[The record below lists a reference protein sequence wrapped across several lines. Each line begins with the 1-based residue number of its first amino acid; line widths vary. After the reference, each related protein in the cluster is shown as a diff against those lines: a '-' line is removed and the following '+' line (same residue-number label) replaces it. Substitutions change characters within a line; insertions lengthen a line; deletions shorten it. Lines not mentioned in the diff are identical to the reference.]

1 MTAVLAAAGY
11 GVREDAAATVP
22 AVGLWSDAPTP
33 GGALITCGSSPTA
46 STPTPSPSSSPAPF
60 VSTTCD
66 GRTVVPIEGPRCR
79 AEPAPGY
86 CGKVLVVGASS
97 RALGETD
104 ANAAEI
110 YDPATGVWSKAQNT
124 GHLRVGP
131 GAVQIDGP
139 ECATSLMPVRC
150 GQILVVGGNSNERP
164 DTAELYDPAADVWT
178 PAATLNYFH
187 YTWFSIVLLR
197 GPNCGSLC
205 GDVLVAAGAGGV
217 VNATGQGPA
226 RWAELY
232 DPRNDSWT
240 PTGSLVTARV
250 EHITQLL
257 DGPECTGASLPSYC
271 GEVLVAGGRSPH
283 PNSNTTSTAELFDPT
298 ATDPATGA
306 MGAWRST
313 GSLVPTTSAEYAPAM
328 ATATVLSGQRC
339 AAQCGEV
346 LVAGGY
352 LHSPTVF
359 GAYYDTAELYRP
371 ATGTWVVAPRMRTA
385 HAYHVGVMLPSGEYL
400 VAGGGDARFLE
411 QASAELYDPAASP
424 PAWTPAQPMNRPREN
439 FVAAYLPAGP
449 SASCASTSG
458 CTLVVGGLDAADN
471 VAELFQ
477 APPTI
482 ASLNPGCGPP
492 SGATAITIAG
502 DAFTP
507 GTQVMFGGAAVASTL
522 APDGTIHTTA
532 PVTTGATSVP
542 VTVQNTAGISQAATF
557 VSPCPPPP
565 PSPPPSGT
573 NGVVS
578 QGPAGPPALVHPGA
592 PLPHALPAHP
602 QPPALPQPH
611 AAPQPPAAA
620 QAAPVAPQAP
630 AVGSAPGAAPAPP
643 AGTAGVVGHPTGAS
657 AGVGV
662 GVDGE
667 GEVSPAP
674 RHAMVRRDDW
684 EVSPALQATGTGMLV
699 VFAGSLVATRPRR
712 RRRLAAEQASVTH
725 PATAP
730 MHRRAVTELREPW

>member
-1 MTAVLAAAGY
+1 MLAAAGY
-11 GVREDAAATVP
+11 GVRGDAAVTAP
-22 AVGLWSDAPTP
+22 AVGLWNDV
-33 GGALITCGSSPTA
+33 GALTTCDQNSGP
-46 STPTPSPSSSPAPF
+46 TPTPPSAPSPA
-60 VSTTCD
+60 TCA
-66 GRTVVPIEGPRCR
+66 GRAAVLIEGPRCR
-79 AEPAPGY
+79 VLPTPAY
-86 CGKVLVVGASS
+86 CGNLLVVGAGAQVASES
-97 RALGETD
+97 D
-104 ANAAEI
+104 AQAAEK
-110 YDPATGVWSKAQNT
+110 YDPATGQWSNAGPM

-139 ECATSLMPVRC
+139 ECATSRMPVRC
-150 GQILVVGGNSNERP
+150 GQILVVGGNSNEHP
-164 DTAELYDPAADVWT
+164 DSAELYDPATNRWA
-178 PAATLNYFH
+178 PASDLNAFH
-187 YTWFSIVLLR
+187 YTAFGIVVLQ

-205 GDVLVAAGAGGV
+205 GDVLVAGGAGGV
-217 VNATGQGPA
+217 HSSISGGAKV
-226 RWAELY
+226 AEVF
-232 DPRNDSWT
+232 DPRDGTWT
-240 PTGSLVTARV
+240 PTGALNTPRTG
-250 EHITQLL
+250 HITVVL
-257 DGPECTGASLPSYC
+257 DGPECAGGSPPRHC
-271 GEVLVAGGRSPH
+271 GEVLVAGGQSPS
-283 PNSNTTSTAELFDPT
+283 PSDPGTTSAELFDPM
-298 ATDPATGA
+298 AIDPVTGA
-306 MGAWRST
+306 PGAWGPT
-313 GSLVPTTSAEYAPAM
+313 GALKPGGMGLYAPAR
-328 ATATVLSGQRC
+328 ATATVLSGSRC

-352 LHSPTVF
+352 LFKGPPS
-359 GAYYDTAELYRP
+359 AYFPYGDGNYDTAELYRP
-371 ATGTWVVAPRMRTA
+371 LTHDWVVAPRMQAVRA
-385 HAYHVGVMLPSGEYL
+385 FHVGVLLPSGEYL
-400 VAGGGDARFLE
+400 VAGGAGAGASSAP
-411 QASAELYDPAASP
+411 QATAELYDPAAVP
-424 PAWTPAQPMNRPREN
+424 PAWSPAHAMNRARAS
-439 FVAAYLPAGP
+439 FVAAFLAAGTA
-449 SASCASTSG
+449 ASCAPISG
-458 CTLVVGGLDAADN
+458 CTLVVGGQGAPDDN

-482 ASLNPGCGPP
+482 ASLNPGCGPS

-507 GTQVMFGGAAVASTL
+507 GTQVMFGGSAVASTF
-522 APDGTIHTTA
+522 APDGTIHITA
-532 PVTTGATSVP
+532 PVTTGTTSVP

-578 QGPAGPPALVHPGA
+578 QGPAGPPAVVHPGA

-630 AVGSAPGAAPAPP
+630 AAGSAPGAAPAPP

-674 RHAMVRRDDW
+674 RHAMVRRDDL
-684 EVSPALQATGTGMLV
+684 EVSPALQAAGTGMLV

-712 RRRLAAEQASVTH
+712 RRRLAADQASVTRQ
-725 PATAP
+725 ASAP